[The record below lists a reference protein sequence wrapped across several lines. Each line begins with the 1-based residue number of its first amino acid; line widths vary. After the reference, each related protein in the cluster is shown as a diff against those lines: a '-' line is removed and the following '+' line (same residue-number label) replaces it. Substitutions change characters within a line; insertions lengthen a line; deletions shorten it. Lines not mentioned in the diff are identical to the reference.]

1 MGGERFRA
9 RQYPWGT
16 VLGESDMKRFYN
28 FWFCFSRYIL
38 NLVLQNI
45 YLQLPPVVVITSV
58 QKAPNLSNLVC
69 HVETNASIDFIS
81 IVKSIL
87 YLSQYIIF
95 KVSWHYTEYLISS
108 KVIYFHNRFLTLV
121 RKFTYISFLKSIFF

>member
-28 FWFCFSRYIL
+28 FWFYFSRYIL

-58 QKAPNLSNLVC
+58 QKALNLSNLVY

-87 YLSQYIIF
+87 YLSQYIIL

-108 KVIYFHNRFLTLV
+108 KFIYFHNRFLTLV
-121 RKFTYISFLKSIFF
+121 RKFTYVSFLKSIFF